1 MLVKL
6 GEWVYEF
13 CAVSGRPRGP
23 VGLEDTTAATDACK
37 RAAGKGLKR
46 TEL

>member
-1 MLVKL
+1 MLVKP
-6 GEWVYEF
+6 GAWVYEF
-13 CAVSGRPRGP
+13 RAASGRPRGP
-23 VGLEDTTAATDACK
+23 VGLKDATAATDTCK